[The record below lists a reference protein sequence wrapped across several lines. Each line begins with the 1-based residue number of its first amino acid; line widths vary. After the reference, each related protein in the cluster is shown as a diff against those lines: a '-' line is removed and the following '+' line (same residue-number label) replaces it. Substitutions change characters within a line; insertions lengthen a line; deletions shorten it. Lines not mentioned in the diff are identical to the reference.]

1 MAAGWG
7 AGVTTAAGTCI
18 GLAARGLLAGAI
30 WILIRGAVELVVGG
44 TTRRKVNSGNGAGS
58 VDCAPTMAGTVTHTT
73 KTIRLMYRNI
83 TALPVIFHEVCLT
96 NRRFDSHDPQFNFWA
111 AKDQI
116 SSIPHNLLIIYDKF
130 LGVNLLLI
138 YVA

>member
-1 MAAGWG
+1 
-7 AGVTTAAGTCI
+7 
-18 GLAARGLLAGAI
+18 
-30 WILIRGAVELVVGG
+30 
-44 TTRRKVNSGNGAGS
+44 
-58 VDCAPTMAGTVTHTT
+58 MAGTVTHTT

-96 NRRFDSHDPQFNFWA
+96 NRRFDSHDPQLNFWA